1 MPTLSNLYKNPLR
14 KNKMHLM
21 KKLFNLKMAK
31 GTFIAQHLNDF
42 NTNTNQLSSAE
53 IEFANEIQVLIL
65 LTSLLNNLEVV
76 RMTLV
81 EKVCRKDSGEFLS
94 FDLALNVDDRGR
106 GHDKL
111 SFKNRSRAIC
121 EL

>member
-1 MPTLSNLYKNPLR
+1 MSTLSNLYKNPSR

-42 NTNTNQLSSAE
+42 NTNTNQLSLAE

-65 LTSLLNNLEVV
+65 LTSLLNNVVV

-94 FDLALNVDDRGR
+94 LDLALNVDDRGR